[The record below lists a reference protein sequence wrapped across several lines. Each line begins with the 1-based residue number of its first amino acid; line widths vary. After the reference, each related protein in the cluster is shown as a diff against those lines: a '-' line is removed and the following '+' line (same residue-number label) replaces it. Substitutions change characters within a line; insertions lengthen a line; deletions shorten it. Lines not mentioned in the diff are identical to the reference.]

1 MQKRKNLYV
10 ILFAFLFGQ
19 AIQLVTNAL
28 AHYLYVSDPVML
40 CITTAII
47 TVALV
52 VLTAVFTLMDN
63 DNLKDG
69 EHTAMRPG
77 GLYPI
82 KKQPLNAE
90 KTDLSRI
97 QEEKIEETD
106 INIFKGA

>member
-63 DNLKDG
+63 DSLKEG
-69 EHTAMRPG
+69 EHAAMRPG
-77 GLYPI
+77 GRYPI

-97 QEEKIEETD
+97 QEEKVEETD

>member
-52 VLTAVFTLMDN
+52 VLTAVFTLMDSPGI
-63 DNLKDG
+63 KEG
-69 EHTAMRPG
+69 EHTVMRPG
-77 GLYPI
+77 GRYPI
-82 KKQPLNAE
+82 KNHPMNEE
-90 KTDLSRI
+90 KTDLRDI
-97 QEEKIEETD
+97 PEENVDEID
-106 INIFKGA
+106 INLFKGA